1 MVNSDSTIPTET
13 KIKAYGSL
21 AETNKAWGSIITHTV
36 ELEQAGFLTPVQSER
51 FRLVAQEFQAD
62 MNYCITNS
70 LCTKETEEAGHYG
83 KLRIALEER
92 LNRHEEPNAEKKNE

>member
-1 MVNSDSTIPTET
+1 MAVPDSTIPTET

-21 AETNKAWGSIITHTV
+21 AETNKAWGTIITHAG
-36 ELEQAGFLTPVQSER
+36 ELERAGFLTPVQSER
-51 FRLVAQEFQAD
+51 FRLIAQECQAD

-70 LCTKETEEAGHYG
+70 FCTKETVEAGHYG

-92 LNRHEEPNAEKKNE
+92 LNPPEEPTPEK

>member
-1 MVNSDSTIPTET
+1 MAERDSTIPTQT
-13 KIKAYGSL
+13 KIQAYWSL
-21 AETNKAWGSIITHTV
+21 AETNKAWGAIITHAR

-70 LCTKETEEAGHYG
+70 FCTKETEEPGHYG
-83 KLRIALEER
+83 KLRMALERETESPR
-92 LNRHEEPNAEKKNE
+92 TTKPRAEN